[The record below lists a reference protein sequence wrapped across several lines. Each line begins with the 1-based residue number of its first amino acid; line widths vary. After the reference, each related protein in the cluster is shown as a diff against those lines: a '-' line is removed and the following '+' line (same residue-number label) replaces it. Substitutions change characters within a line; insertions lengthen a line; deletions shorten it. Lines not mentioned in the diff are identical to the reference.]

1 MWQCLSFPRS
11 LDFTQW
17 ISTNAQLDALVSRRL
32 PCNEG
37 WINFEVRQN
46 KPVLQCFNLLR
57 APVPRYKTQCKPGQL
72 FTYVLKTTNTGTPKE
87 QKELSTFYNS
97 GSGFLFVFFTL
108 PITMLSGC
116 SRGQDPVFRVLELP
130 VVHMTIFSSEPNN
143 AQKCFTPLRLTPTGY
158 AADSHFSKE

>member
-1 MWQCLSFPRS
+1 MSGQINIMSYNWCGNVYLFPEVWTLRYEFPR
-11 LDFTQW
+11 TP
-17 ISTNAQLDALVSRRL
+17 NCRL

-37 WINFEVRQN
+37 WINFKVRQN

-116 SRGQDPVFRVLELP
+116 SRGQDFRVLEHASCAHDYL
-130 VVHMTIFSSEPNN
+130 FFR
-143 AQKCFTPLRLTPTGY
+143 AK
-158 AADSHFSKE
+158 